1 MDEAYSI
8 CTSSNK
14 ENTASTTASDNN
26 NNNNNHEGSDHM
38 LDDPLVGSILSANC
52 TGNVCDSNTLM
63 QITMAATSQSRFL
76 VEHAVDKSERRL
88 LSPLKVDQVMTQLQE
103 LPLSLSNSNSAVT
116 SSSCANGGVTHDA
129 AAESSTH
136 SIANSQSQTSGVAVM
151 DRVQLQPSENGILGR
166 YNKQNEDDTT
176 VQMMRKNNAQGGNGQ
191 ILVLRMRVNFADFY
205 RSTYLDAF
213 PRHIEKG
220 SAQARTI
227 DAAPEVAPA
236 HSHDSLM
243 QALSVDSEM
252 EKDGSAPRN
261 VRLALSQN
269 KEMFLNLFLQGSLG
283 LKDQD
288 AALMG
293 GTHQV
298 SVISHVARTSNH
310 NSKQLVLLD
319 RRTRSPVAVCTLK
332 SKYGPPVI
340 TIHSPNPN
348 VFCQAPSPGIKFEGR
363 ALYPYAEFHVE
374 GEWPLPVRYSISF
387 AVGNNRYEDQPSYRA
402 SHIKVGSPD
411 ISVVGKTGSESVMTG
426 CCLINLSK
434 SSDRFTLSIA
444 KGVDPAIFICL
455 AAIVDEV
462 LEHTMRRQF
471 ANHKRDEINVRK

>member
-1 MDEAYSI
+1 
-8 CTSSNK
+8 
-14 ENTASTTASDNN
+14 
-26 NNNNNHEGSDHM
+26 M

-52 TGNVCDSNTLM
+52 TGNVCDPNTLLR
-63 QITMAATSQSRFL
+63 ITMAATSQSRFL

-88 LSPLKVDQVMTQLQE
+88 LSPLKVNQVMIHLQE
-103 LPLSLSNSNSAVT
+103 LPLSLSNSQSAVTAVT
-116 SSSCANGGVTHDA
+116 SSSCNGATVTHTHA
-129 AAESSTH
+129 NNVSAVTAES
-136 SIANSQSQTSGVAVM
+136 SQSQTSA
-151 DRVQLQPSENGILGR
+151 QLQPNENGILGR
-166 YNKQNEDDTT
+166 YNKQHDDDTT
-176 VQMMRKNNAQGGNGQ
+176 TVQQMRKNNAALQGNGQ
-191 ILVLRMRVNFADFY
+191 ILVLRMRVHFADFY

-227 DAAPEVAPA
+227 DAAPEVAPVN
-236 HSHDSLM
+236 SHDSLM
-243 QALSVDSEM
+243 QALSIDSEM
-252 EKDGSAPRN
+252 DNKGDGNAPRN
-261 VRLALSQN
+261 VRLALSPN
-269 KEMFLNLFLQGSLG
+269 KEMFLNLCLQGSLG

-293 GTHQV
+293 GKHHQV
-298 SVISHVARTSNH
+298 SVVSHVARTSNH
-310 NSKQLVLLD
+310 NAKQLVLLD

-402 SHIKVGSPD
+402 SHVKVGSPD

-471 ANHKRDEINVRK
+471 ANQKRDEINVRR